1 MNGTVVQLD
10 VLCAGIVA
18 IGFTVI
24 VTVNTVPN
32 KQLPEVGVT
41 TYVAVTADAVVF
53 VSVLVTVAVPVPDAP
68 PESAGSNVGA
78 AHEYVVPAGIVPVG
92 VYENAR
98 AEQADPVCET
108 IVATGLIVTVTVNT
122 APVVQLPDVGVTLY
136 VAVDATDRLFARLS
150 FNEALPVPDAPPVR
164 PVPRVGVLH
173 A

>member
-68 PESAGSNVGA
+68 PVRPVPSIGA
-78 AHEYVVPAGIVPVG
+78 AHE
-92 VYENAR
+92 
-98 AEQADPVCET
+98 
-108 IVATGLIVTVTVNT
+108 
-122 APVVQLPDVGVTLY
+122 
-136 VAVDATDRLFARLS
+136 
-150 FNEALPVPDAPPVR
+150 
-164 PVPRVGVLH
+164 
-173 A
+173 